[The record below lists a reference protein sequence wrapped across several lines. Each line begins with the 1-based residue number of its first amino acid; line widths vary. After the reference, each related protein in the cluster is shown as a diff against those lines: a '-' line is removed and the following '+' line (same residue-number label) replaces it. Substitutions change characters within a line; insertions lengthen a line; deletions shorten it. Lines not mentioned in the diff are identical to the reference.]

1 MSHVDFNTLSQLGLI
16 WKINKDILH
25 PLGLALTRDPETG
38 VSIGALVSDD
48 GVWSFSEKSDFE
60 NIAKQTLCFTGRR
73 KAVRVPT
80 TKRERVIYYEW

>member
-60 NIAKQTLCFTGRR
+60 NIAKLNKLYALQAEGKLLEFLQQNA
-73 KAVRVPT
+73 K
-80 TKRERVIYYEW
+80 E

>member
-38 VSIGALVSDD
+38 VCSYPR
-48 GVWSFSEKSDFE
+48 
-60 NIAKQTLCFTGRR
+60 T
-73 KAVRVPT
+73 
-80 TKRERVIYYEW
+80 